1 MVGGGNQP
9 QTRGDTAGRKMQPRL
24 FSSVVKAK
32 PIAALFPSNEILAQG
47 MAATT
52 VSTEKSVMLLLQ
64 KDMMPV
70 EVGVA
75 LALAG
80 VPMPHIISMF
90 AVDQRRINVMF
101 NSPETTARFMTEY
114 YNNKANI
121 QQKMKIAER
130 KKTKFILLSC
140 VPGDFSDE
148 ELIKQLFGTNPPRID
163 SIYHERC
170 PNEDG
175 KMMWLTGRRF
185 LRIPEEDFKKLNL
198 DFIPTSIQLAPGFRV
213 LVKLEGMALRC
224 HHCHETTHKLAV
236 CPNKDKP
243 KASVSAIEALGLGLS
258 DSSDSSPEDDE
269 EEEAPNNSD
278 DQTTKTRVDEQLPPK
293 ATDVTQDTPQ
303 ETLVTPVTPLQS
315 TPIAMRT
322 RRNTYNPALDTNHPS
337 FTLPPPDTPTKTIL
351 EKSLTRHNVTTEK
364 SPSHLQLNDSC
375 YRVRMSFPQRPIP
388 PPKIWKQ
395 APKNSITY
403 EYSQKTLID
412 ANDIKYIIRR
422 DTFTLGTWTPNV
434 QYLTDREHTTRH
446 HTFPCIPFDPD
457 IAFASDLVYQFWEP
471 RKEQEQPIYYT
482 YYSNETL

>member
-130 KKTKFILLSC
+130 RKTKFILLSC

-258 DSSDSSPEDDE
+258 DSSDSSSEDDE
-269 EEEAPNNSD
+269 EEETPNISD

-293 ATDVTQDTPQ
+293 NTDVTQDTTQDATQ
-303 ETLVTPVTPLQS
+303 ETPVLQS

-322 RRNTYNPALDTNHPS
+322 RRNTYNPSLRTNHPS

-364 SPSHLQLNDSC
+364 SPTHLQLNDLS
-375 YRVRMSFPQRPIP
+375 YRVKMMLPQHTISP
-388 PPKIWKQ
+388 PTIWKQ
-395 APKNSITY
+395 APENTLTY
-403 EYSQKTLID
+403 KVSQYTLID
-412 ANDIKYIIRR
+412 TETIKQLIKH
-422 DTFTLGTWTPNV
+422 DKATVTTWTPNINLLRSNSSSS
-434 QYLTDREHTTRH
+434 YPL
-446 HTFPCIPFDPD
+446 IPFDPD
-457 IAFASDLVYQFWEP
+457 IAFAPDHVYQFWEP
-471 RKEQEQPIYYT
+471 AKEQEPHTYYT
-482 YYSNETL
+482 YYSNQTL